1 MSANGFQVLMS
12 DLLKAADVFQ
22 EQSGVL
28 SRVMPAGG
36 PAVPNGGGADV
47 NTAMQA
53 AVRLLGTMNA
63 QLAAAISQHATRL
76 RDAHA
81 KYANSESDIENLA
94 YQITNPDSI

>member
-1 MSANGFQVLMS
+1 MSTNGFQVLMS
-12 DLLKAADVFQ
+12 DLLNAATVFQ

-36 PAVPNGGGADV
+36 PVVPDGGGADI
-47 NTAMQA
+47 NQAMQA
-53 AVRLLGTMNA
+53 ATQKLGSLNA

-76 RDAHA
+76 REAHTE
-81 KYANSESDIENLA
+81 YANSENDVENLA

>member
-81 KYANSESDIENLA
+81 KYANSDIDVASLA
-94 YQITNPDSI
+94 NQIINPDKI